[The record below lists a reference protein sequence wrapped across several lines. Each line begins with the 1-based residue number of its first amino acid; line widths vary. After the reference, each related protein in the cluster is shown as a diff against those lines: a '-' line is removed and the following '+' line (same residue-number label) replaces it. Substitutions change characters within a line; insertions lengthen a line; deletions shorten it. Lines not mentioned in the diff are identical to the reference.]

1 MIDNVIYTP
10 YLYDDTPSPTKR
22 GNGSTPV
29 GTLIEIDD
37 GQATPTPARKGR
49 SKFLILQDRLADIFV
64 FSYGVVVIWGM
75 TEAQEKR
82 FLTSLLALE
91 LSVSVPSNLHP

>member
-10 YLYDDTPSPTKR
+10 YRYDDTPSTTKKSDTPT
-22 GNGSTPV
+22 GMLV
-29 GTLIEIDD
+29 DIDD
-37 GQATPTPARKGR
+37 GQATPTPTRKVR
-49 SKFLILQDRLADIFV
+49 SKFLVTQDPLADIFV

-82 FLTSLLALE
+82 FLSSMLVLTSGILLF
-91 LSVSVPSNLHP
+91 SC